1 MAKKKEI
8 TNQDILGFYIDY
20 FLENNKAPHSVYK
33 FAKQYNFEEAEF
45 YANFSS
51 FEQIEKTFFTSLFQ
65 QTMSLLEKSGDFE
78 SYDARTKLLSFY
90 FTYFEMLT
98 ANRSFT
104 VTLLKEDKNKLKS
117 LSKLTELRKHFKQ
130 FFDTLEI
137 EKIDLKQEKLIEFQ
151 EKTMSEMAWLQFLF
165 TLKFWIED
173 TSLSFEKTDIFI
185 EKSVNTSFDLM
196 DIAPLKSLID
206 FGKFMWQEKASFKM

>member
-1 MAKKKEI
+1 
-8 TNQDILGFYIDY
+8 
-20 FLENNKAPHSVYK
+20 
-33 FAKQYNFEEAEF
+33 
-45 YANFSS
+45 
-51 FEQIEKTFFTSLFQ
+51 
-65 QTMSLLEKSGDFE
+65 
-78 SYDARTKLLSFY
+78 
-90 FTYFEMLT
+90 MLT

-104 VTLLKEDKNKLKS
+104 VALLKEDKNKLKS

-196 DIAPLKSLID
+196 DVAPLKSLID

>member
-33 FAKQYNFEEAEF
+33 FAKQYNFEEAVF

-51 FEQIEKTFFTSLFQ
+51 LEQIEKTFFSSLFQ
-65 QTMSLLEKSGDFE
+65 QTMSLLEKSEDFE

-104 VTLLKEDKNKLKS
+104 VALLKEDKNKLKS

-130 FFDTLEI
+130 FFDTLDI

-151 EKTMSEMAWLQFLF
+151 EKTMSEMAWFQFLF

>member
-33 FAKQYNFEEAEF
+33 FVKQYNFEETVF
-45 YANFSS
+45 YANFLS
-51 FEQIEKTFFTSLFQ
+51 FEQIEKTFFSSLFQ
-65 QTMSLLEKSGDFE
+65 QTMSLLEKSEDFE

-104 VTLLKEDKNKLKS
+104 VALLKEDKNKLKS

-130 FFDTLEI
+130 FFDTLDI

>member
-33 FAKQYNFEEAEF
+33 FAKQYNFEEAVF
-45 YANFSS
+45 YSNFSS

-65 QTMSLLEKSGDFE
+65 QTMGLLEKSEDFE

-104 VTLLKEDKNKLKS
+104 VALLKEDKNKLKS

>member
-33 FAKQYNFEEAEF
+33 FAKQYNFEETVF
-45 YANFSS
+45 YVNFSS

-65 QTMSLLEKSGDFE
+65 QTMGLLEKSEDFE

-104 VTLLKEDKNKLKS
+104 VALLKEDKNKLKS

-130 FFDTLEI
+130 FFDTLDI

-151 EKTMSEMAWLQFLF
+151 EKTMSEMAWFQFLF

-196 DIAPLKSLID
+196 DTTPFKSLID

>member
-1 MAKKKEI
+1 M
-8 TNQDILGFYIDY
+8 G
-20 FLENNKAPHSVYK
+20 
-33 FAKQYNFEEAEF
+33 
-45 YANFSS
+45 
-51 FEQIEKTFFTSLFQ
+51 
-65 QTMSLLEKSGDFE
+65 LLEKSEDFE

-98 ANRSFT
+98 ANRSFAIA
-104 VTLLKEDKNKLKS
+104 LLKEDKNKLKS

-196 DIAPLKSLID
+196 DVAPLKSLID

>member
-33 FAKQYNFEEAEF
+33 FAKHYNFEETVF

-65 QTMSLLEKSGDFE
+65 QTMSLLEKSEDFE

-104 VTLLKEDKNKLKS
+104 VALLKEDKNKLKS

-130 FFDTLEI
+130 FFDTLDI

>member
-20 FLENNKAPHSVYK
+20 FLENNKQPHSVYK
-33 FAKQYNFEEAEF
+33 FAKHYNFEETVF

-65 QTMSLLEKSGDFE
+65 QTITLLEKSEDFE

-104 VTLLKEDKNKLKS
+104 VALLKEDKNKLKS

-130 FFDTLEI
+130 FFDTLDI
-137 EKIDLKQEKLIEFQ
+137 EKIDLKQDKLVEIQ
-151 EKTMSEMAWLQFLF
+151 EKTMSEMAWFQFLF

-173 TSLSFEKTDIFI
+173 TSISFEKTDIFI

>member
-1 MAKKKEI
+1 MSVENLKYLLVGVLVFGYMLRKTLGYLKELK
-8 TNQDILGFYIDY
+8 TLAQESNH
-20 FLENNKAPHSVYK
+20 FLESEYELYCFKTDSAMGNLKAAIGHYQKYK
-33 FAKQYNFEEAEF
+33 ILSDSIFN
-45 YANFSS
+45 
-51 FEQIEKTFFTSLFQ
+51 
-65 QTMSLLEKSGDFE
+65 LEKSKQFSSLE
-78 SYDARTKLLSFY
+78 LEYETEK
-90 FTYFEMLT
+90 
-98 ANRSFT
+98 
-104 VTLLKEDKNKLKS
+104 KDKNKLKS
-117 LSKLTELRKHFKQ
+117 LSKLTDLRKHFKQ

-151 EKTMSEMAWLQFLF
+151 EKTMSEMAWFQFLF

>member
-20 FLENNKAPHSVYK
+20 FLENNKAPHSVFK
-33 FAKQYNFEEAEF
+33 FTKHYNFEEALF

-65 QTMSLLEKSGDFE
+65 QTMSLLEKSEDFE

-104 VTLLKEDKNKLKS
+104 IALLKEDKNKLKS
-117 LSKLTELRKHFKQ
+117 VSKLSELRKHFKQ
-130 FFDTLEI
+130 FFDTLDI

-151 EKTMSEMAWLQFLF
+151 EKTMSEMAWFQFLF

-185 EKSVNTSFDLM
+185 EKSVNTSFDIM
-196 DIAPLKSLID
+196 DTAPLKSLID
-206 FGKFMWQEKASFKM
+206 FGKFMWQEKAAFKM

>member
-20 FLENNKAPHSVYK
+20 FLENNKAPHSVFK
-33 FAKQYNFEEAEF
+33 FTKHYNFEEALF

-65 QTMSLLEKSGDFE
+65 QTMSLLEKSEDFE

-104 VTLLKEDKNKLKS
+104 IALLKEDKNKLKS
-117 LSKLTELRKHFKQ
+117 VSKLSELRKHFKQ
-130 FFDTLEI
+130 FFDTLDI

-151 EKTMSEMAWLQFLF
+151 EKTMSEMAWFQFLF

-196 DIAPLKSLID
+196 DTTPLKSLID
-206 FGKFMWQEKASFKM
+206 FGKFMWQEKAAFKM

>member
-8 TNQDILGFYIDY
+8 THKDVLGFYIDY
-20 FLENNKAPHSVYK
+20 FLENNKQPHSVYK
-33 FAKQYNFEEAEF
+33 FAKHYNFEESVF

-51 FEQIEKTFFTSLFQ
+51 FEQIEKTYFTSLFE
-65 QTMSLLEKSGDFE
+65 QTISLLQKSEDFD

-104 VTLLKEDKNKLKS
+104 VALLKEDKNKLKN
-117 LSKLTELRKHFKQ
+117 LSKLSELRIHFKE
-130 FFDTLEI
+130 FYNDLDI
-137 EKIDLKQEKLIEFQ
+137 EKIDLKQDKLVELQ
-151 EKTMSEMAWLQFLF
+151 EKSMSEMAWIQFLF
-165 TLKFWIED
+165 TLKFWIDD

-185 EKSVNTSFDLM
+185 EKSINTSFDLM

-206 FGKFMWQEKASFKM
+206 FGKFMWKEKASFKM

>member
-33 FAKQYNFEEAEF
+33 FAKHYNFEETVF

-65 QTMSLLEKSGDFE
+65 QTMSLLEKSEDFE

-104 VTLLKEDKNKLKS
+104 VALLKEDKNKLKS

-130 FFDTLEI
+130 FFDTLDI

-151 EKTMSEMAWLQFLF
+151 EKTMSEMAWFQFLF

>member
-1 MAKKKEI
+1 
-8 TNQDILGFYIDY
+8 
-20 FLENNKAPHSVYK
+20 
-33 FAKQYNFEEAEF
+33 
-45 YANFSS
+45 
-51 FEQIEKTFFTSLFQ
+51 
-65 QTMSLLEKSGDFE
+65 MSLLEKSEDFE

-104 VTLLKEDKNKLKS
+104 VALLKEDKNKLKS

-137 EKIDLKQEKLIEFQ
+137 EKIDLKQDKLVEIQ
-151 EKTMSEMAWLQFLF
+151 EKTMSEMAWFQFLF

>member
-33 FAKQYNFEEAEF
+33 FAKKYNFEEAVF

-65 QTMSLLEKSGDFE
+65 QTMSLLEKSEDFE

-104 VTLLKEDKNKLKS
+104 VALLKEDKNKLKS

-137 EKIDLKQEKLIEFQ
+137 EKVDLKQEKLVEFQ

-185 EKSVNTSFDLM
+185 EKSVNTSFDLL
-196 DIAPLKSLID
+196 DITPLKSLID

>member
-1 MAKKKEI
+1 MAKKKEV

-33 FAKQYNFEEAEF
+33 FAKQYNFEETVF
-45 YANFSS
+45 YVNFSS

-65 QTMSLLEKSGDFE
+65 QTMGLLEKSEDFE

-104 VTLLKEDKNKLKS
+104 VALLKEDKNKLKS
-117 LSKLTELRKHFKQ
+117 LSKLTDLRKHFKQ
-130 FFDTLEI
+130 FFDTLDI

-151 EKTMSEMAWLQFLF
+151 EKTMSEMAWFQFLF

>member
-65 QTMSLLEKSGDFE
+65 QTMGLLEKSEDFE

-151 EKTMSEMAWLQFLF
+151 EKTMSEMAWFQFLF

>member
-33 FAKQYNFEEAEF
+33 FAKQYNFEETVF
-45 YANFSS
+45 YVNFSS

-65 QTMSLLEKSGDFE
+65 QTMGLLEKSEDFE

-104 VTLLKEDKNKLKS
+104 VALLKEDKNKLKS
-117 LSKLTELRKHFKQ
+117 LSKLTDLRKHFKQ
-130 FFDTLEI
+130 FFDTLDI

-151 EKTMSEMAWLQFLF
+151 EKTMSEMAWFQFLF

-196 DIAPLKSLID
+196 DTTPFKSLID

>member
-33 FAKQYNFEEAEF
+33 FAKHYNFEETVF

-51 FEQIEKTFFTSLFQ
+51 FEQIEKTFFTSLFH
-65 QTMSLLEKSGDFE
+65 QTMGLLEKSEDFE

-104 VTLLKEDKNKLKS
+104 VALLKEDKNKLKS

-130 FFDTLEI
+130 FFDTLDI

-151 EKTMSEMAWLQFLF
+151 EKTMSEMAWFQFLF

>member
-20 FLENNKAPHSVYK
+20 FLENNKSPHSVFK
-33 FAKQYNFEEAEF
+33 FAKQYNFEEANF

-65 QTMSLLEKSGDFE
+65 QTMSLLEKSEDFE

-104 VTLLKEDKNKLKS
+104 IALLKENKDKLKS
-117 LSKLTELRKHFKQ
+117 VSKLSELRKHFKQ
-130 FFDTLEI
+130 FFDTLDI

-151 EKTMSEMAWLQFLF
+151 EKTMSEMAWFQFLF

-196 DIAPLKSLID
+196 DTAPLKSLID
-206 FGKFMWQEKASFKM
+206 FGKFMWQEKAAFKM

>member
-20 FLENNKAPHSVYK
+20 YLENNKAPHSVYK

-51 FEQIEKTFFTSLFQ
+51 FEQIEKTFFTSLFK
-65 QTMSLLEKSGDFE
+65 QTITLLEKSEDFE

-104 VTLLKEDKNKLKS
+104 VALLKEDKNKLKS

-137 EKIDLKQEKLIEFQ
+137 EKIDLKQDKLVEIQ
-151 EKTMSEMAWLQFLF
+151 EKTMSEMAWFQFLF

-196 DIAPLKSLID
+196 DVAPLKSLID

>member
-33 FAKQYNFEEAEF
+33 FAKHYNFEEVVF

-65 QTMSLLEKSGDFE
+65 QTMGLLEKSEDFE

-104 VTLLKEDKNKLKS
+104 VALLKEDKNKLKS

-151 EKTMSEMAWLQFLF
+151 EKTMSEMAWFQFLF

-196 DIAPLKSLID
+196 DVTPLKSLID
-206 FGKFMWQEKASFKM
+206 FGKFMWKEKASFKM

>member
-1 MAKKKEI
+1 M
-8 TNQDILGFYIDY
+8 
-20 FLENNKAPHSVYK
+20 
-33 FAKQYNFEEAEF
+33 
-45 YANFSS
+45 
-51 FEQIEKTFFTSLFQ
+51 
-65 QTMSLLEKSGDFE
+65 
-78 SYDARTKLLSFY
+78 
-90 FTYFEMLT
+90 
-98 ANRSFT
+98 
-104 VTLLKEDKNKLKS
+104 KS

-196 DIAPLKSLID
+196 DVAPLKSLID

>member
-33 FAKQYNFEEAEF
+33 FAKQYNFEEAVF

-65 QTMSLLEKSGDFE
+65 QTMGLLEKSEDFE
-78 SYDARTKLLSFY
+78 SYDARTKLLSLY

-104 VTLLKEDKNKLKS
+104 VALLKEDKNKLKS

-151 EKTMSEMAWLQFLF
+151 EKTMSEMAWFQFLF

-196 DIAPLKSLID
+196 DIAPIKSLID